1 MTREYIYEI
10 LKITTIILVLLT
22 LASGFL
28 FGRNGF
34 ITRKTLKVTY
44 VGGLLS
50 WISLLLT
57 VWLSPSELPI
67 LTFILCSGACFALFS
82 IMWAWYYF
90 TLPYIE
96 KMVEK
101 NKNKDWSDTGLSG
114 Q

>member
-10 LKITTIILVLLT
+10 LKITTGILVLLT
-22 LASGFL
+22 LAANFL
-28 FGRNGF
+28 FNRNGLV
-34 ITRKTLKVTY
+34 TRKTLKVTY

-67 LTFILCSGACFALFS
+67 LTFILCGGTVFVLFS

-90 TLPYIE
+90 TLPYFE

-101 NKNKDWSDTGLSG
+101 NEKKD
-114 Q
+114 